1 MEAKSVDFDER
12 RRSGRSWSGVAAE
25 VSKVG
30 DIGGD
35 VDIDIIDC
43 TESLRGIDVY
53 DETVDIEDDDTKE
66 GKELIVEDFE
76 IWMFALRFNC
86 DDECFNWDIC
96 FCRCASADCLN
107 ERFIGSKKYCK
118 E

>member
-1 MEAKSVDFDER
+1 MEAKSVDFVER
-12 RRSGRSWSGVAAE
+12 RRSGRSWSGVVAE

-30 DIGGD
+30 DVGGDVD

-43 TESLRGIDVY
+43 TESLRGIDAY

-76 IWMFALRFNC
+76 IWMFVLRFNC
-86 DDECFNWDIC
+86 DDECFN
-96 FCRCASADCLN
+96 
-107 ERFIGSKKYCK
+107 
-118 E
+118 